1 MAGEGKWKGVAG
13 DESSTSA
20 AVASAPSPNQKPALQ
35 VIVLGSQGGP
45 LESNVTAFLVRS
57 ISSGWRKGSVMAVDA
72 GVHLGAITRI
82 LEDTQPPDLGETNE
96 LTLPYVLQS
105 GPFAG
110 MTVHSASAKTNAAKI
125 HADLVDTYL
134 ITHPHLDHIS
144 AFVINTAGLS
154 GPRRKK
160 LAGLPGTI
168 QALKTH
174 IFNNIIW
181 PNLSDEDHGAGL
193 FTYLRL
199 NEGGSPAMGNVDGY
213 LEFNEGLAVKVW
225 SVSHGHNIEKHAS
238 HRGSG
243 SNTRL
248 NSVDASSGLMGF
260 GTGVLSPRSVAHH
273 NTSPSM
279 AALYHQQPH
288 LMPHD
293 RAGSGIPGVVSMGG
307 GRGPGSMSHMGGGPG
322 PTEYACVYD
331 SSSYFIRDVE
341 TGVEVLIFGD
351 VEGDSVSMNPRNL
364 RIWQEAA
371 PKIVTGK
378 LKAILIECSYDDSRP
393 VDRMFGH
400 LAPSFLIQ
408 EMANLAEEVKAA
420 RVRITMDKERKEA
433 DPRRDSRR
441 GSKRKRE
448 GMTHEDA
455 TISVRRQASR
465 ALARHSSDSV
475 NEPVSPKTMKMA
487 RSDSGQRS
495 VSVESPH
502 ITTPTAEL
510 SLTDLQGRTTSI
522 PGGTSAP
529 NMNAAGMDTRRI
541 DGPQLEGLKVV
552 IIHVKDKMED
562 DERVEDIILDELHEH
577 ESFMDVPLGC
587 EWIISEVGQSLEV

>member
-20 AVASAPSPNQKPALQ
+20 AVASAARPKQKPALQ

-57 ISSGWRKGSVMAVDA
+57 IASGWRKGSVMAVDA

-82 LEDTQPPDLGETNE
+82 LQDTQPPDLGQTDE
-96 LTLPYVLQS
+96 LALPYVLQC
-105 GPFAG
+105 GPFSG
-110 MTVHSASAKTNAAKI
+110 MTLYSASAKANAAKI
-125 HADLVDTYL
+125 HADLIDTYL

-144 AFVINTAGLS
+144 AFVINTA
-154 GPRRKK
+154 
-160 LAGLPGTI
+160 
-168 QALKTH
+168 
-174 IFNNIIW
+174 
-181 PNLSDEDHGAGL
+181 DEDHGAGL

-225 SVSHGHNIEKHAS
+225 SVSHGHNIEKHAP

-243 SNTRL
+243 SNTRF

-260 GTGVLSPRSVAHH
+260 GTGMLSPRSIAHH
-273 NTSPSM
+273 NTSPSL
-279 AALYHQQPH
+279 AAFYHQQPH
-288 LMPHD
+288 LIPHD
-293 RAGSGIPGVVSMGG
+293 RAGSVIPGSIAMAG
-307 GRGPGSMSHMGGGPG
+307 GRGSGAMNQMSGGLS
-322 PTEYACVYD
+322 PTEFACVYD
-331 SSSYFIRDVE
+331 SSSYFIRDVDTE
-341 TGVEVLIFGD
+341 VEVLIFGD
-351 VEGDSVSMNPRNL
+351 VESDSVSMNPRNL

-371 PKIVTGK
+371 PKVAMGK

-393 VDRMFGH
+393 ADRLFGH
-400 LAPSFLIQ
+400 LTPSFLVQ
-408 EMANLAEEVKAA
+408 EMTVLAEEVKAV
-420 RVRITMDKERKEA
+420 RVRMTMDKERKET

-448 GMTHEDA
+448 GLHDEA
-455 TISVRRQASR
+455 TIAVRRRASR

-475 NEPVSPKTMKMA
+475 NEPVSPKTMKMP

-502 ITTPTAEL
+502 ITTTTAEL

-522 PGGTSAP
+522 AGGTSAP
-529 NMNAAGMDTRRI
+529 ATHLTAAETHLI
-541 DGPQLEGLKVV
+541 EGPQLEGLKVV
-552 IIHVKDKMED
+552 IIHVKDKMSD
-562 DERVEDIILDELHEH
+562 DERVEDIILDELQEH
-577 ESFMDVPLGC
+577 EAFMDVPLGC
-587 EWIISEVGQSLEV
+587 EWVISEVGQSLEV

>member
-1 MAGEGKWKGVAG
+1 
-13 DESSTSA
+13 
-20 AVASAPSPNQKPALQ
+20 
-35 VIVLGSQGGP
+35 
-45 LESNVTAFLVRS
+45 
-57 ISSGWRKGSVMAVDA
+57 MAVDA

-82 LEDTQPPDLGETNE
+82 LEDTQPPDLGETDE
-96 LTLPYVLQS
+96 LALPHVLRS
-105 GPFAG
+105 GPFSG

-125 HADLVDTYL
+125 HADLIDTYL

-213 LEFNEGLAVKVW
+213 LEFNEGLAIKVW
-225 SVSHGHNIEKHAS
+225 SVSHGHNIEKHAP

-243 SNTRL
+243 SNTRF
-248 NSVDASSGLMGF
+248 NSVDASSGLIGF
-260 GTGVLSPRSVAHH
+260 GTGMLSPRSIAHH
-273 NTSPSM
+273 NTSPSL
-279 AALYHQQPH
+279 AAFYHQQPH
-288 LMPHD
+288 LLPHD
-293 RAGSGIPGVVSMGG
+293 RAGSVVPGSIAMPG
-307 GRGPGSMSHMGGGPG
+307 GRGSAAMNQMGGGPS
-322 PTEYACVYD
+322 PTEFACVYD
-331 SSSYFIRDVE
+331 SSSYFIRDVDTE
-341 TGVEVLIFGD
+341 VEVLIFGD

-371 PKIVTGK
+371 PKVATGK

-393 VDRMFGH
+393 VERLFGH
-400 LAPSFLIQ
+400 LTPSFLVQ
-408 EMANLAEEVKAA
+408 EMTVLAEEVKAV
-420 RVRITMDKERKEA
+420 RVRMAMDKGKKET
-433 DPRRDSRR
+433 DPRRESRR

-448 GMTHEDA
+448 GIYDDA
-455 TISVRRQASR
+455 TIAVRRRASR

-475 NEPVSPKTMKMA
+475 NEPVSPKTMKMP

-495 VSVESPH
+495 VSAESPH

-510 SLTDLQGRTTSI
+510 SLTDLQGRTMSI
-522 PGGTSAP
+522 AGGTSAP
-529 NMNAAGMDTRRI
+529 TTHPAPAETYLME
-541 DGPQLEGLKVV
+541 GPQLEGLKVV
-552 IIHVKDKMED
+552 IIHVKDKMD
-562 DERVEDIILDELHEH
+562 DEERVEDTILDELQEH
-577 ESFMDVPLGC
+577 EAFMDVPLGC
-587 EWIISEVGQSLEV
+587 EWLISEVGQSLEV

>member
-1 MAGEGKWKGVAG
+1 M
-13 DESSTSA
+13 
-20 AVASAPSPNQKPALQ
+20 
-35 VIVLGSQGGP
+35 
-45 LESNVTAFLVRS
+45 
-57 ISSGWRKGSVMAVDA
+57 MAVDA

-82 LEDTQPPDLGETNE
+82 LEDTQPPDLGETDE
-96 LTLPYVLQS
+96 LALPYVLQS
-105 GPFAG
+105 GPFSG
-110 MTVHSASAKTNAAKI
+110 MTLHSASAKTNAAKI
-125 HADLVDTYL
+125 HADLIDTYL

-144 AFVINTAGLS
+144 AFVINTAGLL

-225 SVSHGHNIEKHAS
+225 SVSHGHNIEKHAP

-260 GTGVLSPRSVAHH
+260 GTGMLSPRSIAHH
-273 NTSPSM
+273 NTSPSL
-279 AALYHQQPH
+279 AAFYHQQPH
-288 LMPHD
+288 LLPHD
-293 RAGSGIPGVVSMGG
+293 RAGSVIPGSIAMAG
-307 GRGPGSMSHMGGGPG
+307 GRGSGAMNQMGGGPS

-341 TGVEVLIFGD
+341 TEVEVLIFGD

-371 PKIVTGK
+371 PKVATGK

-393 VDRMFGH
+393 VDRLFGH
-400 LAPSFLIQ
+400 LAPSFLVQ
-408 EMANLAEEVKAA
+408 EMAVLAEEVKAV
-420 RVRITMDKERKEA
+420 RVRMTMDKERKETE
-433 DPRRDSRR
+433 PRRDSRR

-448 GMTHEDA
+448 GIHDDA
-455 TISVRRQASR
+455 TIAVRRRASR

-475 NEPVSPKTMKMA
+475 NEPVSPKTMKMP

-522 PGGTSAP
+522 AGGTSAP
-529 NMNAAGMDTRRI
+529 TTNPATADTRLI
-541 DGPQLEGLKVV
+541 EGPQLEGLKVV
-552 IIHVKDKMED
+552 IIHVKDKMDD
-562 DERVEDIILDELHEH
+562 DEKVEDIILDELHEH
-577 ESFMDVPLGC
+577 EAFMDVPLGC
-587 EWIISEVGQSLEV
+587 EWIISEVGQSLEI